1 MLSLEHE
8 LHVELFRRRPEL
20 APELLR
26 ACTAIRLEG
35 ATTERGSIDLSQVAP
50 TGYHADALTVLRGS
64 DGAAVAAVI
73 AEVQLHRD
81 DDKRWTWPLYVAAAR
96 ASHRCPVTLL
106 VLAPDPAVAR
116 WGSQPIELGHPGFV
130 LRPVVLGYAEIPR
143 VRDPAAARAAPQL
156 AVLSAIAHPELETAT
171 AARAALDEL
180 PEEDRKLYWGIIL
193 SRLPPHVRQSLEPTM
208 IKMKINTD
216 EPMGEFARTFVAQ
229 GREMGFLRAIAT
241 LVEARTPGLGDEALD
256 RLYGQPEARL
266 VQILLELDK
275 VHDEDGVRALLARHA
290 WTNVNDAAR

>member
-26 ACTAIRLEG
+26 ACTTIRLDG
-35 ATTERGSIDLSQVAP
+35 ATAERGSSDLSQVAP
-50 TGYHADALTVLRGS
+50 AGYHADALTVLRDS
-64 DGAAVAAVI
+64 DGTAVAAVI

-116 WGSQPIELGHPGFV
+116 WGGQPIELGHPGFV

-143 VRDPAAARAAPQL
+143 VRDAAAARAAPQL
-156 AVLSAIAHPELETAT
+156 AVLSAIAHPELETAV
-171 AARAALDEL
+171 AALEALEAL
-180 PEEDRKLYWGIIL
+180 PEADRKLYWDIIL
-193 SRLPPHVRQSLEPTM
+193 SRLPAHVRQLLEPTM
-208 IKMKINTD
+208 IKIKINTD
-216 EPMGEFARTFVAQ
+216 EPMGEFARTFFAQ
-229 GREMGFLRAIAT
+229 GQESGRGEGLLRAIAA
-241 LVEARTPGLGDEALD
+241 LVEARTPGLRDQAMD
-256 RLYGQPEARL
+256 RLRGQPEARL
-266 VQILLELDK
+266 VQIIVELDK
-275 VHDEDGVRALLARHA
+275 VHDEDGVRAVLDRHS
-290 WTNVNDAAR
+290 